1 MNQIKRKLK
10 STAGFT
16 LAETLLAVLIL
27 LLVSV
32 IVARGVPAAKNVYE
46 KVFIGA
52 NAQALLSTTISALKD
67 ELGTA
72 WDVSTENITVK
83 GKEGEDKTVT
93 AIVYFSAD
101 TGAKSMLYPDGKTNK
116 IMIQEYA
123 ENTEYGGLNTKKEVS
138 IGTPHSLV
146 SSAVSTANKKDDLIV
161 LYDDVTIDGKTV
173 KFKNLRVEHNKTVV
187 ARINDTIDKNNLLI
201 EVVTVK

>member
-123 ENTEYGGLNTKKEVS
+123 ENTEYGGLNTEDTG

-146 SSAVSTANKKDDLIV
+146 SSAVSTANKEDDLIV
-161 LYDDVTIDGKTV
+161 VYNDVAIDGKTV
-173 KFKNLRVEHNKTVV
+173 KFKNLRVEHNNTVV